1 MALLTFDR
9 VRKDYGTKPL
19 LDDVSF
25 VVEADEKVGV
35 IGANGA
41 GKTTLLRLAAGTEPP
56 DSGRVLVSSGARVG
70 VLDQRPDLDDE
81 ATVLDAVIAGDG
93 PAATAVRA
101 YEHALAA
108 LDRRPGDADLAA
120 EVAQLSARLDAVG
133 GWDLETQARATL
145 DRLGLSDPEAV
156 VETLSGG
163 QKKRVALARALVERP
178 DLLILDEPTNHL
190 DTETIEWLE
199 GLLRSWAGALLLVT
213 HDRYFLDR
221 VTNRMLEVGGGDVQR
236 YVGSYGDYLEQKA
249 AQGVVEAAEE
259 SKRQNLATRELA
271 WLRRGA
277 KARTSKSKARIDRA
291 HALLDAKPEAGPG
304 EIEIESVST
313 RLGKKVIEL
322 HDVAKGFPGSGPGQA
337 RRTLIGGLTYTVTR
351 DDRLGIIG
359 PNGAGKTTL
368 LEMMAG
374 RLAPDAGRVE
384 VGPTVSVGY
393 YDQES
398 RALAAAQSEGG
409 DQRMIDYVE
418 EIAETVRTADG
429 SLITAAQMLERF
441 LFPRDQHYTPIGLL
455 SGGERRRLY
464 LLRVLLGAPNVLLL
478 DEPTNDLDIPTLVAL
493 EETLDTFAGAV
504 VAVSHDRY
512 FLDRV
517 AGHLLRVEGDGRVR
531 EIPGNYSAWAEIE
544 ARERAAREAADA
556 RKTAAPAPPPPS
568 ASASAQ
574 VGDGPKKLSYNEK
587 RELATVEE
595 RIAQA
600 EARQPELEAE
610 LAANAS
616 DAEQV
621 IALSAELAALA
632 AQLEADV
639 DRWAELAE
647 RAG

>member
-1 MALLTFDR
+1 M
-9 VRKDYGTKPL
+9 
-19 LDDVSF
+19 
-25 VVEADEKVGV
+25 
-35 IGANGA
+35 
-41 GKTTLLRLAAGTEPP
+41 
-56 DSGRVLVSSGARVG
+56 
-70 VLDQRPDLDDE
+70 
-81 ATVLDAVIAGDG
+81 LDAVVAGDG
-93 PAATAVRA
+93 PSATAVRA
-101 YEHALAA
+101 YEHALAR
-108 LDRRPGDADLAA
+108 LDRTPDDVEIAA
-120 EVAQLSARLDAVG
+120 EVARLSGRLDAVG
-133 GWDLETQARATL
+133 GWDLEAQARATL
-145 DRLGLSDPEAV
+145 DRLGLTDAEALV
-156 VETLSGG
+156 DTLSGG

-199 GLLRSWAGALLLVT
+199 GLLRSWTGALLLVT

-249 AQGVVEAAEE
+249 AQQVVEAAEE
-259 SKRQNLATRELA
+259 AKRQNLATRELA

-304 EIEIESVST
+304 DIEIESVST

-322 HDVAKGFPGSGPGQA
+322 HDVAKGFDGV
-337 RRTLIGGLTYTVTR
+337 TLFEHLTYTVTR

-359 PNGAGKTTL
+359 ANGTGKTTL
-368 LEMMAG
+368 LEMLAG

-398 RALAAAQSEGG
+398 RNLAATASEGA

-418 EIAETVRTADG
+418 EIAETVQTADG

-441 LFPRDQHYTPIGLL
+441 LFPRDQHYTPVGLL

-493 EETLDTFAGAV
+493 EGYLDTFAGAV

-517 AGHLLRVEGDGRVR
+517 VGHLLRVEGDGRVR
-531 EIPGNYSAWAEIE
+531 AIPGSYSVWAEIE
-544 ARERAAREAADA
+544 ARERAAE
-556 RKTAAPAPPPPS
+556 AAPAPKPP
-568 ASASAQ
+568 ASAPSPAAPTPTAPPA
-574 VGDGPKKLSYNEK
+574 DAPKKLSYSEK
-587 RELATVEE
+587 RELTMLEE
-595 RIAQA
+595 RIAAA
-600 EARQPELEAE
+600 ETRQPELETE
-610 LAANAS
+610 LAQRATE
-616 DAEQV
+616 AEAV
-621 IALSAELAALA
+621 VALSAELAALA

-647 RAG
+647 RA